1 MMSRFTEIRD
11 ALTFDDVLLSPGYSE
26 VLPNEVETQSLFT
39 KEVSLKTPLVS
50 SAMDTVTEGETAIAM
65 ARSGGIGVIHKNMS
79 PNAQGRQVQLVKKA
93 QSGMVVDPIT
103 IAPEAT
109 LREAQELIRAKGFSG
124 LPVVKDGR
132 PIGIL
137 TNRDIRFEN
146 SDLTAVKDLM
156 TTELICGHEGISIT
170 ESKRLLHRNRIEKL
184 LVVGEDGLLKGL
196 ITSRDIERAEQHPNA
211 STDKFGRL
219 LVAAAIGV
227 GTDRDER
234 TEQLIEAGVDVI
246 VVDTA
251 HGHSRGVIESVRL
264 LKKRYPNTQFVAGN
278 VATGDAVRALAD
290 VGADGIKVGIGP
302 GSICTTR
309 IVAGVGV
316 PQVTAIMDCVEAAT
330 SYGVPIIADGG
341 IKFSGD
347 MVKAL
352 AAGAHT
358 VMIGSLLAG
367 TLEAPGKVVLFQ
379 GRSYKT
385 YRGMGSVGAM
395 QKGSSDRYF
404 QEGTEAR
411 KLVPEGI
418 EGRVPYRGPLADTLF
433 QLIGGLRAG
442 MGYTGSRTIND
453 LRERSHFVRI
463 TSAGLRES
471 HVHDVVVTHEA
482 PNYRT
487 N

>member
-1 MMSRFTEIRD
+1 MSRFTEIRD

-26 VLPNEVETQSLFT
+26 VLPNEVDTQSAFT
-39 KEVSLKTPLVS
+39 KEVSLKMPLVS

-79 PNAQGRQVQLVKKA
+79 PKAQGRQVQLVKKA

-103 IAPEAT
+103 IEPEST

-124 LPVVKDGR
+124 LPVVQEGR

-146 SDLTAVKDLM
+146 NDLTAVKDLM
-156 TTELICGHEGISIT
+156 TTDLICGREGISIS
-170 ESKRLLHRNRIEKL
+170 ESKKLLHRNRIEKL

-211 STDKFGRL
+211 STDQFGRL

-227 GTDRDER
+227 GADRDER
-234 TEQLIEAGVDVI
+234 TESLIESGVDVI

-251 HGHSRGVIESVRL
+251 HGHSRGVIESVRD
-264 LKKRYPNTQFVAGN
+264 LKQRYPNTQFVAGN

-316 PQVTAIMDCVEAAT
+316 PQVTAIMDCVEAAA
-330 SYGVPIIADGG
+330 SYDVPVIADGG

-347 MVKAL
+347 LVKAL

-442 MGYTGSRTIND
+442 MGYTGSRTIDD
-453 LRERSHFVRI
+453 LRERSNFVRI